1 MLNPWCYYSCT
12 TNVYWIKLTKIAQG
26 DNECCHYNFP
36 VRILIFKES
45 RWILTSTEK
54 TSSRLIIVDSGV
66 TAVPTLWELFMYIS
80 SLCECSIFKA
90 WYVDTSCLL
99 LEVFLFFFCFLEG
112 FCPSDWAFLC
122 RNWASYRK
130 KDIDLIIWDTFSL
143 APLWKK
149 QASLE
154 SFSL

>member
-1 MLNPWCYYSCT
+1 MLSLQLSTWNS
-12 TNVYWIKLTKIAQG
+12 NIQK
-26 DNECCHYNFP
+26 
-36 VRILIFKES
+36 S

-54 TSSRLIIVDSGV
+54 TSSRLISADSGV
-66 TAVPTLWELFMYIS
+66 TVVPTLWELFMYIS

-122 RNWASYRK
+122 RNWASYGK
-130 KDIDLIIWDTFSL
+130 KDIVRIIRVNFSL
-143 APLWKK
+143 PSLWKK
-149 QASLE
+149 QVSLE
-154 SFSL
+154 SLSLQDQTTTKVITK